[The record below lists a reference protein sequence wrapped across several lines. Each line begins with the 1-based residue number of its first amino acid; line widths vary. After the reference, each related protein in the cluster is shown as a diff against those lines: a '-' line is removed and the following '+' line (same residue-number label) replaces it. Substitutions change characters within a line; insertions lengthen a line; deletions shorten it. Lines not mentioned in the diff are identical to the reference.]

1 MMVADTSAVIAVLED
16 ELEGPIFSY
25 ALASV
30 RGLPLLYKGEDF
42 ARTDIATVM

>member
-1 MMVADTSAVIAVLED
+1 MSWKGQT
-16 ELEGPIFSY
+16 FSD

-42 ARTDIATVM
+42 ARTDIAKVM